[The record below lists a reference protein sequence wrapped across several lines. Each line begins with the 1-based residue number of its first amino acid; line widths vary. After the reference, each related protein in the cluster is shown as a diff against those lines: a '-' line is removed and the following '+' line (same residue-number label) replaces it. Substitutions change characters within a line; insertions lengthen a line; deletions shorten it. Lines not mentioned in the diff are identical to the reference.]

1 MRRSVDQQRPALA
14 IENGRVY
21 VAVPDR
27 DQADGGEAPLS
38 RGAGQLPGQALT
50 DPRWLAV
57 VAGT

>member
-27 DQADGGEAPLS
+27 DQADGGEAPCP
-38 RGAGQLPGQALT
+38 AGPGSCLVK
-50 DPRWLAV
+50 L
-57 VAGT
+57 